1 MIESNV
7 ICPSCKKNNIND
19 RYQTF
24 WMCSECGEKYSC
36 LSGIPKLYLE
46 DSLGKSDKALRESI
60 YKFTSWFYN
69 FWNPFI
75 MLPLRPIKVSVKY
88 WIVYFLIV
96 FFIGFLV
103 YNLIAFRGIDQA
115 TIYDFLLVI
124 PLVIFIWLLIKD
136 PRYAY
141 LILLSIPIKIILSIR
156 NFVPKKT
163 HASVHADFLKEYLES
178 DKKLKILDIA
188 SGTGQALSRMGYL
201 NLNADYTATDLNEG
215 MIVQGRD
222 LLSKLKAP
230 TDFILADATNLPFK
244 SEAFDISINY
254 GAVNLF
260 TDPKSALKEM
270 VRVTKK
276 GGKILFLDEQEYES
290 ATWLEHI
297 YFKKCFAYNNT
308 TVGCPVD
315 LLPNELEDIQVHQV
329 YEFVYICTARK
340 KMQPKQ
346 VY

>member
-1 MIESNV
+1 
-7 ICPSCKKNNIND
+7 
-19 RYQTF
+19 
-24 WMCSECGEKYSC
+24 
-36 LSGIPKLYLE
+36 
-46 DSLGKSDKALRESI
+46 
-60 YKFTSWFYN
+60 
-69 FWNPFI
+69 
-75 MLPLRPIKVSVKY
+75 
-88 WIVYFLIV
+88 
-96 FFIGFLV
+96 
-103 YNLIAFRGIDQA
+103 
-115 TIYDFLLVI
+115 
-124 PLVIFIWLLIKD
+124 
-136 PRYAY
+136 
-141 LILLSIPIKIILSIR
+141 LLSIPIKIILSIR

-163 HASVHADFLKEYLES
+163 HASVHTDFLKEYLES

-188 SGTGQALSRMGYL
+188 SGTGQALSRMGYM

-244 SEAFDISINY
+244 SETFDISVNY

-260 TDPKSALKEM
+260 TDPKNALKEM

-290 ATWLEHI
+290 STWLEHI

-308 TVGCPVD
+308 TVGCPVW
-315 LLPNELEDIQVHQV
+315 LLPDELEDIQVHQV

-340 KMQPKQ
+340 KM
-346 VY
+346 